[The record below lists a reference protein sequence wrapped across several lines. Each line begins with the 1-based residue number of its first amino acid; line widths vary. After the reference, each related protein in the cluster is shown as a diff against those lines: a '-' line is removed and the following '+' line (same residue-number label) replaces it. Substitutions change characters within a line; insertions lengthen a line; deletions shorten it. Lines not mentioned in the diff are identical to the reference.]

1 MAEKLGLGPE
11 VRELKLGASFTN
23 PRSTAFHTVRYDFKP
38 ASVDV
43 NKSATIDVGSNN
55 QITVN
60 VPHLDGA
67 GTSQT
72 VFKGSQKPYQKECVL
87 IIDKSTGK
95 ITLER
100 LTSNIQVKKTRSE
113 ALHKPLPPHLADK
126 LEPSPNS
133 SSSSSSSKMG
143 SKLSGGNKSRKE
155 RQSLPIS
162 KHSPRHPA
170 SSPASHHSPARS
182 RSPVKREPV
191 SLPPP
196 PAPKSAS
203 ASPVAPPSLAASLP
217 LIGMDDFPMVSKPA
231 ERMEKLS
238 PYSKPYKATPPAPE
252 PTTNKGKPT
261 GAGAGALSDSSSSS
275 SSSSDDSESDND
287 VNTKRLVNNFGQQ
300 SLHSEIKVSDSSDSD
315 SDDDDD
321 HETHHVPVTKP
332 SMPAMTNPIDHVLNE
347 DLCLSESGSE
357 SD

>member
-11 VRELKLGASFTN
+11 IRELKLGDSFTK

-43 NKSATIDVGSNN
+43 NKSATIHVGSNN

-87 IIDKSTGK
+87 IIDKSTGV

-100 LTSNIQVKKTRSE
+100 LASNIQVKKTRSNS
-113 ALHKPLPPHLADK
+113 LHKPLPSQ
-126 LEPSPNS
+126 SPNS
-133 SSSSSSSKMG
+133 SPSSSSSSKIG
-143 SKLSGGNKSRKE
+143 SKLSGGNKNRKE
-155 RQSLPIS
+155 RQSS

-170 SSPASHHSPARS
+170 SHHSPTRS
-182 RSPVKREPV
+182 QSPVQREPV
-191 SLPPP
+191 SIHPLRD
-196 PAPKSAS
+196 PKSAS
-203 ASPVAPPSLAASLP
+203 ASPVDPSALAAGLS

-231 ERMEKLS
+231 ERMEKTS
-238 PYSKPYKATPPAPE
+238 PDSKPYKATPPAPE
-252 PTTNKGKPT
+252 PTTNKGKPR
-261 GAGAGALSDSSSSS
+261 GASASALSDSSSSS

-287 VNTKRLVNNFGQQ
+287 VSTKKLVNNF
-300 SLHSEIKVSDSSDSD
+300 
-315 SDDDDD
+315 
-321 HETHHVPVTKP
+321 VTKS
-332 SMPAMTNPIDHVLNE
+332 SMPAMTNPIDRLLNE

-357 SD
+357 CD